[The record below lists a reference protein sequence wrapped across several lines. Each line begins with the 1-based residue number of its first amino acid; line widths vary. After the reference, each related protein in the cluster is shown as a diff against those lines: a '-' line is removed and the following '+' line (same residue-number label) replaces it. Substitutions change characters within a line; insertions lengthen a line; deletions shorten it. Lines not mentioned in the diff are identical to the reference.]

1 MTVSIFESSCKIL
14 SQMNIAPSVKYKD
27 TATMLNELIQKRDA
41 LLESYHTDVS
51 NLKQLNIA
59 SKNIDIL
66 LSLKEV
72 EANKNKDRHKT
83 I

>member
-1 MTVSIFESSCKIL
+1 
-14 SQMNIAPSVKYKD
+14 MNIAPSVKYKD

-59 SKNIDIL
+59 SKNIGFNFFHVKKLKPIRIRIDIRPFSNGHVTRG
-66 LSLKEV
+66 LSL
-72 EANKNKDRHKT
+72 
-83 I
+83 

>member
-1 MTVSIFESSCKIL
+1 
-14 SQMNIAPSVKYKD
+14 MNIAPSVKYKD